1 MRKIYDP
8 LYKFISIEPLLQVI
22 IDTFEF
28 QRLRDIKQLGAT
40 HYVFPSATHTRFEH
54 SIGVAYLAEQL
65 ILNLKVSQP
74 ELGITDNM
82 VLLVKIAGLIHDIG
96 HGPYSHLYDHYVKD
110 EYEDEHEVRGIE
122 IFIRMVEK
130 YNIGLSKEDVNV
142 IIDLVEPSESVKNN
156 WYYQIVNNK
165 VNTIDVDK
173 LDYIRRDC
181 FHLNMP
187 LNCEIERLLY
197 DVKVVNYNNNMV
209 LAWNEKLQFDIYNLF
224 ACRYKLHKQVYSHH
238 TVKAIEYV
246 LVDIMKEIKK
256 NVEFIKLTDSVITSY
271 MIHNNINIIS
281 ERQHPRLIGE
291 KLILDDVN
299 TINID
304 KDDKYIYDKI
314 NIGFTTGEKENP
326 LSNVYYFNKTSVD
339 GFRVEIND
347 LSFLIPDKFK
357 ETIIRLYKKTS
368 DVDEKDKIIWNNIL
382 ININFYI

>member
-96 HGPYSHLYDHYVKD
+96 HGPYSHLYDHYVK
-110 EYEDEHEVRGIE
+110 EEHEDEHEVRGIE
-122 IFIRMVEK
+122 IFIRMVKK
-130 YNIGLSKEDVNV
+130 YNIDLSKEDVNV
-142 IIDLVEPSESVKNN
+142 IVDLVEPSESVKNN

-187 LNCEIERLLY
+187 L
-197 DVKVVNYNNNMV
+197 
-209 LAWNEKLQFDIYNLF
+209 Q
-224 ACRYKLHKQVYSHH
+224 
-238 TVKAIEYV
+238 
-246 LVDIMKEIKK
+246 
-256 NVEFIKLTDSVITSY
+256 
-271 MIHNNINIIS
+271 
-281 ERQHPRLIGE
+281 
-291 KLILDDVN
+291 
-299 TINID
+299 
-304 KDDKYIYDKI
+304 
-314 NIGFTTGEKENP
+314 
-326 LSNVYYFNKTSVD
+326 
-339 GFRVEIND
+339 
-347 LSFLIPDKFK
+347 K
-357 ETIIRLYKKTS
+357 ETITIKSNK
-368 DVDEKDKIIWNNIL
+368 
-382 ININFYI
+382 